1 MKFRRKWTGIQ
12 VYCARFCS
20 METELSIGMRES
32 DLRAWLYTV
41 DISSKQVSRCEFC
54 GHSNHKAMRHL
65 MISIHLQLLEL
76 CTRPMAFRPSYLGGN
91 RLGLILMELRR
102 EFVLRG
108 AFPHTLPELQISK
121 ECCCSEA
128 P

>member
-1 MKFRRKWTGIQ
+1 MERRQKAIKDALSLLFEQHPPLLRALLDTGDAML

-41 DISSKQVSRCEFC
+41 DISSK
-54 GHSNHKAMRHL
+54 
-65 MISIHLQLLEL
+65 QLLEL

-108 AFPHTLPELQISK
+108 PFHIRFQS
-121 ECCCSEA
+121 SR
-128 P
+128 